1 MLRIET
7 LCANGMGSSL
17 VLKMSVD
24 RALKQLGI
32 PAEVNAKDLASFT
45 GENVDVI
52 VTSPLIVNSLSL
64 KPSQKLIVV
73 VNYLDVDKLKEL
85 LLAAL

>member
-24 RALKQLGI
+24 KALKQLGI
-32 PAEVNAKDLASFT
+32 PAEVDAKDLASFT
-45 GENVDVI
+45 GDNVDVV
-52 VTSPLIVNSLSL
+52 VTSPLIANSLSL
-64 KPSQKLIVV
+64 NPRQKLIVV
-73 VNYLDVDKLKEL
+73 VNYLDVAKVKEL

>member
-1 MLRIET
+1 MLKIET

-45 GENVDVI
+45 GDNVDVI
-52 VTSPLIVNSLSL
+52 VTSPQIANSLSL
-64 KPSQKLIVV
+64 KPSQKLILV

-85 LLAAL
+85 LSAAL